1 MFFTIVQS
9 VISTIIIL
17 LSCYIVIGLSR
28 HMKHFCCNLS
38 GIEPGSRFGA
48 VLLLVLSSLILFF
61 IGTVVLLVLFF
72 WIHFT
77 DSIGICSWMIR
88 FGIAMLIMFIAC
100 NVYFSW
106 PKSKDP

>member
-1 MFFTIVQS
+1 MFFTVVQG

-48 VLLLVLSSLILFF
+48 VLLRPNR
-61 IGTVVLLVLFF
+61 
-72 WIHFT
+72 H
-77 DSIGICSWMIR
+77 M
-88 FGIAMLIMFIAC
+88 
-100 NVYFSW
+100 
-106 PKSKDP
+106 